1 MPNNSE
7 DLINLLIVKRK
18 ELNITQNKL
27 SKKVDVAHS
36 STERIENFKMNPT
49 LGLFISIANELGYDV
64 FLREIKENDYKKEP
78 VFKDNTSMIKKR
90 KKVLDNK

>member
-36 STERIENFKMNPT
+36 SIERIENFKMNPT

-64 FLREIKENDYKKEP
+64 FLREIKENDYKKES